1 MASFDQNRRL
11 RDEKKRK
18 FLGTASIRF
27 EALDFS
33 LCQHQKP
40 LSGGP
45 DKENVD
51 SLENL
56 FRRGCG
62 WSPDQIS
69 HQIPALIDPA
79 ELSEA
84 LQNAGIQ
91 DERLKRAEEDFAEL
105 NFAPSVRVHCL
116 KGQHRVLAADATV
129 ANRNKRW
136 VIRLYA
142 ADLSEEARNDLTDE
156 QSNERQITDAELF
169 YRMTLHWL
177 KHDSEPSPSSFNKWF
192 ALLGRK
198 SESKAR
204 DARRLWFGPTSYR
217 DVFKPFHEIPALFWG
232 LSIGSTGKIIS
243 MPRQQTKNQIKRVFE
258 FWDGVCD
265 HDVDKKMRL
274 DMNTI
279 KQVSGKAPGA
289 SNAHRK
295 ELAENGEIFSNFN
308 AEERHTILNRL
319 QIATRDRSAP
329 TLRIFYGNVV
339 YLQKV
344 VDCLRN
350 LVRADCKP
358 RDLWQDLNQGFEET
372 EDSLCL
378 LQVSENRCKLV
389 RAEGVDRFELA
400 CRQLWLF
407 ALREYPSIPRETK
420 QQRAGPKSRTDQDK
434 LFKLAVLAHKLGCR
448 SEQISDILT
457 TTSWKP
463 SSTQSDDV
471 SDPDYDTKPYLCGR
485 PRPGDL
491 DLYRGSLFLSN
502 FHKPFDPNS
511 PGSSF
516 FFIQRSLYFDMF
528 PDHPRGIDVLING
541 ATVVGEHDLVDD
553 TYRARIQDNNEDLLN
568 TRDQLLAQ
576 VSRLRE
582 TINEDRMLSDELSR
596 QIGDIQSNG
605 YQMNKNYE
613 ELGKE
618 TEALKLKC
626 KQLWVEHQTL
636 NLKNTKET
644 ENLDRIRMTFKTEEA
659 RLTELQK
666 QAAGVAGQVVALED
680 EKSTLESKILELK
693 GQANQLV
700 GSSAPGR
707 FLANRVQRKTIKEQS
722 QQTKN
727 LETQFQQPNTQEDGS
742 VAMGSEQAALT
753 ATPGIFDYEQS
764 RMTFLVELRRKT
776 RIKKAEG
783 ELKEWLDM
791 FRQNGYSM
799 VDNHDKT
806 LVPHSCFKALKNEKE
821 EENRLIVLFKD
832 RFIYGENDFLEKNKF
847 DMRPRKRAK
856 LQESTGGDK

>member
-84 LQNAGIQ
+84 LRNAGIP

-136 VIRLYA
+136 IIRLYA

-177 KHDSEPSPSSFNKWF
+177 RHDSELDPSSFNKWF

-243 MPRQQTKNQIKRVFE
+243 MPKQQDKTKNQIKRVFE

-265 HDVDKKMRL
+265 HDVNKKMRL

-295 ELAENGEIFSNFN
+295 ELAENGEILSNFN
-308 AEERHTILNRL
+308 AEERHTILSRL
-319 QIATRDRSAP
+319 QIATRDRSVP
-329 TLRIFYGNVV
+329 TLQIFYGNVV

-389 RAEGVDRFELA
+389 EAEGVDRFELA

-420 QQRAGPKSRTDQDK
+420 QQRAGPKSRTDQGK

-457 TTSWKP
+457 TTRWKP
-463 SSTQSDDV
+463 SSTQPDGV

-485 PRPGDL
+485 PHPGDL

-541 ATVVGEHDLVDD
+541 AAVVGEHDLVDD
-553 TYRARIQDNNEDLLN
+553 TYRARIQDNNEDLLH

-576 VSRLRE
+576 ISGLQER
-582 TINEDRMLSDELSR
+582 IKEDRILCEELNS
-596 QIGDIQSNG
+596 QIGDIQSDG
-605 YQMNKNYE
+605 YQMNKYNE
-613 ELGKE
+613 ELGKK
-618 TEALKLKC
+618 TEAQKLNYNQLCGDYQALALKSTA
-626 KQLWVEHQTL
+626 EA
-636 NLKNTKET
+636 
-644 ENLDRIRMTFKTEEA
+644 ENLNRIRMEVETESA
-659 RLTELQK
+659 HLTELQK
-666 QAAGVAGQVVALED
+666 QAAGVRGQLVTLEN
-680 EKSTLESKILELK
+680 EKSTLESKILELS
-693 GQANQLV
+693 GQANQL
-700 GSSAPGR
+700 R
-707 FLANRVQRKTIKEQS
+707 ETIKEQS
-722 QQTKN
+722 QQAKN
-727 LETQFQQPNTQEDGS
+727 PETQFQQANTQQPLPGWFGCHGLRTGRLNRHTTDIRLR
-742 VAMGSEQAALT
+742 AEQNDIS
-753 ATPGIFDYEQS
+753 G
-764 RMTFLVELRRKT
+764 RV
-776 RIKKAEG
+776 
-783 ELKEWLDM
+783 
-791 FRQNGYSM
+791 
-799 VDNHDKT
+799 
-806 LVPHSCFKALKNEKE
+806 KE
-821 EENRLIVLFKD
+821 ENED
-832 RFIYGENDFLEKNKF
+832 
-847 DMRPRKRAK
+847 
-856 LQESTGGDK
+856 

>member
-1 MASFDQNRRL
+1 MAFLDQNRRL
-11 RDEKKRK
+11 RDEKQRK

-40 LSGGP
+40 LGGGP

-79 ELSEA
+79 KLSEA
-84 LQNAGIQ
+84 LQFAGIP
-91 DERLKRAEEDFAEL
+91 DERLKRAGGDFVEL
-105 NFAPSVRVHCL
+105 NFAPGVCVHCL

-129 ANRNKRW
+129 TNRNKRW
-136 VIRLYA
+136 IVRLYA
-142 ADLSEEARNDLTDE
+142 ADLSHEARNDLADE
-156 QSNERQITDAELF
+156 QSNERQITDAEFF

-177 KHDSEPSPSSFNKWF
+177 RHDSESDPVSVNKWF

-232 LSIGSTGKIIS
+232 LSIGSTSKIIS
-243 MPRQQTKNQIKRVFE
+243 MPKRQTKNQIKRVFE
-258 FWDGVCD
+258 FWDDVCQ
-265 HDVDKKMRL
+265 HDADKKMRL

-279 KQVSGKAPGA
+279 KQISGKAPGA
-289 SNAHRK
+289 SSAHRE
-295 ELAENGEIFSNFN
+295 ELAENGEILSNFN
-308 AEERHTILNRL
+308 AEERRTILDRL
-319 QIATRDRSAP
+319 QLATRDRSAP
-329 TLRIFYGNVV
+329 TLKIFYGNVV

-358 RDLWQDLNQGFEET
+358 RDLWQDLNQGFEER
-372 EDSLCL
+372 EGGLCL

-389 RAEGVDRFELA
+389 EAEGTDQFELA

-420 QQRAGPKSRTDQDK
+420 QQRAGPKSRTDQEK

-448 SEQISDILT
+448 SEQISDILAT
-457 TTSWKP
+457 ACWKP
-463 SSTQSDDV
+463 SSTQSNDV

-485 PRPGDL
+485 PHPGDL
-491 DLYRGSLFLSN
+491 DLYKGSLFLSN

-528 PDHPRGIDVLING
+528 PDHPQGIDVLMNR
-541 ATVVGEHDLVDD
+541 AAVVGEHDLVDD
-553 TYRARIQDNNEDLLN
+553 TYRPRIQDNNEDLLK

-576 VSRLRE
+576 ISELQQRIKEDTMQREELDSQLRE
-582 TINEDRMLSDELSR
+582 IE
-596 QIGDIQSNG
+596 IGG
-605 YQMNKNYE
+605 YQMERSKE
-613 ELGKE
+613 ELSEKIEAQKLNYNNLCSDYQALALKSTAEAEHLNRIKMEVE
-618 TEALKLKC
+618 TESA
-626 KQLWVEHQTL
+626 H
-636 NLKNTKET
+636 
-644 ENLDRIRMTFKTEEA
+644 
-659 RLTELQK
+659 LTELQK
-666 QAAGVAGQVVALED
+666 QAADVRGQLVTLD
-680 EKSTLESKILELK
+680 NDKNTLESKILELR

-700 GSSAPGR
+700 SSSAPGR
-707 FLANRVQRKTIKEQS
+707 LLANRAQHETIKEQS

-727 LETQFQQPNTQEDGS
+727 LETQYEQPNTQQDGP
-742 VAMGSEQAALT
+742 VATGSEQAVLA
-753 ATPGIFDYEQS
+753 ATSQIFDYEQS
-764 RMTFLVELRRKT
+764 QMTFLVELRRRT
-776 RIKKAEG
+776 RIVKTERRL
-783 ELKEWLDM
+783 EEWLDM
-791 FRQNGYSM
+791 FRVNGYSM
-799 VDNHDKT
+799 VDNHEKT

-832 RFIYGENDFLEKNKF
+832 RFIYGENDFLEKNSF
-847 DMRPRKRAK
+847 DTRPRKRAK

>member
-1 MASFDQNRRL
+1 MAFLDQNRRL
-11 RDEKKRK
+11 RDEKQRK

-40 LSGGP
+40 LGGGP

-79 ELSEA
+79 KLSEA
-84 LQNAGIQ
+84 LQFAGIP
-91 DERLKRAEEDFAEL
+91 DERLKRAEGDFVEL
-105 NFAPSVRVHCL
+105 NFAPGVCVHCL

-129 ANRNKRW
+129 TNRNKRW
-136 VIRLYA
+136 IVRLYA
-142 ADLSEEARNDLTDE
+142 ADLSHEARNDLADE
-156 QSNERQITDAELF
+156 QSNERQITDAEFF

-177 KHDSEPSPSSFNKWF
+177 RHDSESDPVSVNKWF

-217 DVFKPFHEIPALFWG
+217 DVFKPFHGIPALFWG
-232 LSIGSTGKIIS
+232 LSIGSTSKIIS
-243 MPRQQTKNQIKRVFE
+243 MPKQQTKNQIKRVFQ
-258 FWDGVCD
+258 FWDYVCQ
-265 HDVDKKMRL
+265 HDADKKMRL

-279 KQVSGKAPGA
+279 KQISGKAPGA
-289 SNAHRK
+289 SSAHRK
-295 ELAENGEIFSNFN
+295 ELAENGAILSNFN
-308 AEERHTILNRL
+308 AEERRTILDRL
-319 QIATRDRSAP
+319 QLATQDRSAP
-329 TLRIFYGNVV
+329 TLKIFYGNVV

-350 LVRADCKP
+350 LARADCKP
-358 RDLWQDLNQGFEET
+358 RDLWQDLNQGFEER
-372 EDSLCL
+372 EGGLCL

-389 RAEGVDRFELA
+389 EAEGTDQFELA

-420 QQRAGPKSRTDQDK
+420 QQRAGPKSRTDQEK

-448 SEQISDILT
+448 SEQISDILAT
-457 TTSWKP
+457 ACWKP
-463 SSTQSDDV
+463 SSTQSNDV

-485 PRPGDL
+485 PHPGDL
-491 DLYRGSLFLSN
+491 DLYKGSLFLSN

-528 PDHPRGIDVLING
+528 PDHPQGIDVLMNR
-541 ATVVGEHDLVDD
+541 AAVVGEHDLVDD
-553 TYRARIQDNNEDLLN
+553 TYRPRIQDNNEDLLK

-576 VSRLRE
+576 ISELQQKIKEDTMQREELDSQLRE
-582 TINEDRMLSDELSR
+582 IE
-596 QIGDIQSNG
+596 IGGIK
-605 YQMNKNYE
+605 ME
-613 ELGKE
+613 VE
-618 TEALKLKC
+618 TESA
-626 KQLWVEHQTL
+626 H
-636 NLKNTKET
+636 
-644 ENLDRIRMTFKTEEA
+644 
-659 RLTELQK
+659 LTELQK
-666 QAAGVAGQVVALED
+666 QAADVRGQLVTLD
-680 EKSTLESKILELK
+680 NDKNTLESKILELR
-693 GQANQLV
+693 GQANQLHE
-700 GSSAPGR
+700 
-707 FLANRVQRKTIKEQS
+707 TIKEQS

-727 LETQFQQPNTQEDGS
+727 LETQYEQPNTQQDGP
-742 VAMGSEQAALT
+742 VATGSEQAVLA
-753 ATPGIFDYEQS
+753 ATPQIFEYEQS
-764 RMTFLVELRRKT
+764 QMTFLVELRRRT
-776 RIKKAEG
+776 RIMKTERRL
-783 ELKEWLDM
+783 EEWLDM
-791 FRQNGYSM
+791 FRVNGYSM
-799 VDNHDKT
+799 VDNHEKT

-832 RFIYGENDFLEKNKF
+832 RFIYGENDFLEKNSF
-847 DMRPRKRAK
+847 DTRPRKRAK